1 MQYRTL
7 GRTGIHVSPYAL
19 GTLMF
24 ATTMGNDPA
33 DSARIIHKALD
44 AGINVVDTADAY
56 AGQVGDLLRRGV
68 HTGGGEYGLRGLDQ
82 RADIALRVGAAP
94 ARRRVRVHSH
104 HLRLLNGKIFRMVP
118 E

>member
-1 MQYRTL
+1 VQYRTL
-7 GRTGIHVSPYAL
+7 GRTGIQVSPYAL

-56 AGQVGDLLRRGV
+56 GDSEGSPSAAGSQASTPSSRPTR
-68 HTGGGEYGLRGLDQ
+68 
-82 RADIALRVGAAP
+82 
-94 ARRRVRVHSH
+94 S
-104 HLRLLNGKIFRMVP
+104 
-118 E
+118 